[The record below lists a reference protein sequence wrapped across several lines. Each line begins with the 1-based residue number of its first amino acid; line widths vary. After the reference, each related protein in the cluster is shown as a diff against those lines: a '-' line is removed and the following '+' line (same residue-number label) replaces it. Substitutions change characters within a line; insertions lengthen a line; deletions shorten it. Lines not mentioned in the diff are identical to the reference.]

1 MLLSQTKENP
11 KTPLCE
17 LFFKW
22 GSDKCPQ
29 IYHSY
34 SERYY
39 DILKKHK
46 YDFKNIIEIG
56 IGSEEIMRPI
66 VGEKYTIGASLRAWR
81 DFFPQAFIYGLDIE
95 TRYFFEDERIKCF
108 YTDQSDEN
116 ELEKTIIEI
125 QKINNHSGF
134 DLIVD
139 DGGHIVSDMVLSFK
153 TLFKHIRSNG
163 LYIIEDIKKQDIEI
177 FENLDLQG
185 GEIIEFFHGN
195 FDWDLLL

>member
-1 MLLSQTKENP
+1 ML
-11 KTPLCE
+11 
-17 LFFKW
+17 
-22 GSDKCPQ
+22 G
-29 IYHSY
+29 
-34 SERYY
+34 
-39 DILKKHK
+39 
-46 YDFKNIIEIG
+46 
-56 IGSEEIMRPI
+56 
-66 VGEKYTIGASLRAWR
+66 

-163 LYIIEDIKKQDIEI
+163 LYIIGDKI
-177 FENLDLQG
+177 G
-185 GEIIEFFHGN
+185 RAHV
-195 FDWDLLL
+195 